1 MIKNITS
8 KTKVTQEIN
17 RSNYYSN
24 RMDWAYMSA
33 TLLKNFM
40 QCEAKALHSLKNPVE
55 NDALPLLVGNY
66 LHSHFESDEAFE
78 SFCNEHKSKLFTR
91 TNTLRADFKKAD
103 KMIKRLESDAMFN
116 FFYNSPENEKEVIL
130 DGELYGVPWKAR
142 IDSLNV
148 KDGYFCD
155 LKTTQDLHKRY
166 WSVERHEWVSFFDQ
180 YNYALQ
186 MGAYKKLLQQKYHK
200 PFTCY
205 IFAIDKTD
213 SPGLAALEVP
223 FDEMEEQLNV
233 IEEYQPRV
241 LQIERDEVI
250 PARCGVCD
258 YCKQTMQLDGFIKD
272 PQELIS

>member
-1 MIKNITS
+1 MIKNITP

-40 QCEAKALHSLKNPVE
+40 QCEAQALHSLKNPVE

-78 SFCNEHKSKLFTR
+78 SFCNEHRSKLFTR

-155 LKTTQDLHKRY
+155 LKTSRTYTSVIGALSDTNGFRSLTSTTTLYKWELTRSYCSRSITNHLLATSLPLIKRI
-166 WSVERHEWVSFFDQ
+166 HQ
-180 YNYALQ
+180 
-186 MGAYKKLLQQKYHK
+186 G
-200 PFTCY
+200 
-205 IFAIDKTD
+205 
-213 SPGLAALEVP
+213 
-223 FDEMEEQLNV
+223 
-233 IEEYQPRV
+233 
-241 LQIERDEVI
+241 
-250 PARCGVCD
+250 
-258 YCKQTMQLDGFIKD
+258 
-272 PQELIS
+272 

>member
-1 MIKNITS
+1 MIKNITP

-40 QCEAKALHSLKNPVE
+40 QCEAQALHSLKNPVE

-130 DGELYGVPWKAR
+130 DGELYDVPWKAR

-166 WSVERHEWVSFFDQ
+166 WSVEKHMWVSFFDK

-241 LQIERDEVI
+241 LQIERDEVT
-250 PARCGVCD
+250 PVRCGVCD